1 MDDDDSTSEASY
13 SQYMPRHAHPH
24 SARPLFNEQTPALSH
39 APTPSYFADQ
49 QQPVASTSAQP
60 YTAAMNGYAGTG
72 YGDEEDELDDLQ
84 SATEDEDED
93 SSDEEALAEQQLRAV
108 QAKKMEAVKGL
119 YKGERVLPEEEFGS
133 KTVREIYDMLKAGV
147 INLSPD
153 YQREAVWPETHS
165 AGLIESLLRNM
176 HVPELLFN
184 IYPRPLRQALQARP
198 PRRPDRPGEQGEV
211 ASGLEGRVGFGR
223 RERAGGGCGREG
235 EGEGEEGTEEGVKLC
250 GWEAEDDGDQELHR
264 GQVCCY

>member
-153 YQREAVWPETHS
+153 YQREAVRYKLVHPDAQIDPENKARLP
-165 AGLIESLLRNM
+165 AGWKGESDSDGESELEEDVDAKGRAKGKK
-176 HVPELLFN
+176 VP
-184 IYPRPLRQALQARP
+184 RK
-198 PRRPDRPGEQGEV
+198 V
-211 ASGLEGRVGFGR
+211 
-223 RERAGGGCGREG
+223 
-235 EGEGEEGTEEGVKLC
+235 
-250 GWEAEDDGDQELHR
+250 
-264 GQVCCY
+264 